1 MNARRGP
8 AWLLPALL
16 LLFITVPLIEVWL
29 IVSVGQRIGA
39 LPTLAI
45 LLGEAL
51 LGSWLMRREG
61 AKAWQALN
69 EAFASGKMPTGELAD
84 AALVLVGG
92 VALMLPGFLTDV
104 VGLLFLLPLTRP
116 LARKFI
122 GWMVARSAAK
132 HGVQVQTTRS
142 GYASGD
148 VIEGEVVEAPA
159 PDPRPENRPEL
170 DRS

>member
-8 AWLLPALL
+8 AWLLPTLL

-132 HGVQVQTTRS
+132 HGVQVRTTRS

-148 VIEGEVVEAPA
+148 VIEGEVVETPA